1 MKTVLKGRTALI
13 VAHRLSTVQIAARV
27 LVLADGRIAEDGTPA
42 ELLTQQG
49 QFAKLHRAWLDSNN

>member
-42 ELLTQQG
+42 DLLTRQG
-49 QFAKLHRAWLDSNN
+49 QFAKLHRAWLDSTN